1 LHLGLSSLGFQMN
14 SHELVQ
20 LLIVQTEPVP
30 AGHAANAVVMD
41 RDLLFWL
48 NLTIRDHICSFS

>member
-1 LHLGLSSLGFQMN
+1 MN